1 MAVTQQPNRSTGSL
15 ERPALGGGAWARPED
30 PYTNTRPPGN
40 GDRDERDTE
49 RSAQKLREVLGR

>member
-1 MAVTQQPNRSTGSL
+1 MAVTRQPNSSAGSVERSAVTG
-15 ERPALGGGAWARPED
+15 RTYARPED

-49 RSAQKLREVLGR
+49 RSVQKLRQVLGS